1 MSAPNRI
8 DIVEAVHRDHP
19 GLIHRP
25 HDFTAVV
32 CAALHA
38 VDPRFGLNGKRG
50 NPHDRSED
58 CTAYL
63 DDTSPLVGS
72 DGRRIRIIDFIA
84 GANGPSP
91 SPAWID
97 QTQAT
102 IAAGTTGV
110 WVQPDRVAPAPTPT
124 PTPTPSPQPPPA
136 PPSTDLSAIK
146 AQLASLLEV
155 IQVLVAGQA
164 TLGAQIA
171 GLQTE
176 LHHLIGQVVVADH
189 LDDLKRRVDAARAAA
204 EQAAAKAAAAEQAA
218 AKAAAAAQ
226 GGGGKCRL
234 PW

>member
-8 DIVEAVHRDHP
+8 DIIEAVHRDHP

-25 HDFTAVV
+25 HDFTAVA

-50 NPHDRSED
+50 NPHDTSED
-58 CTAYL
+58 CCAYL

-72 DGRRIRIIDFIA
+72 DGRRIRIIDFIS

-110 WVQPDRVAPAPTPT
+110 WVQPDRVEPAPT

-164 TLGAQIA
+164 TIGAQVS
-171 GLQTE
+171 GLQAE

-189 LDDLKRRVDAARAAA
+189 LDDIKRRVDAAKAAA
-204 EQAAAKAAAAEQAA
+204 E
-218 AKAAAAAQ
+218 Q